1 MPAKKQTPVKT
12 PSVIVKPLGKTGG
25 LDSIHLALSILVV
38 VMVAL
43 LLAVSYS
50 KQSASYSFKNP
61 PLNNSN
67 ATCSYGIINGTCV
80 VPVHNSTQIKMI
92 AERFIARYNTINTSL
107 SLLPYISEVGLMNL
121 SYDSASHYWYVSFPI
136 QNLESRSTIRFLFMI
151 NDSNTSKVIPM
162 IQTIAPSNSTVSE
175 NFVASKGVVQISGK
189 SSCSSQ
195 VPLQLYWFVDPY
207 EPGGISSLANMT
219 SIQSKYGSKVGVSL
233 EILYSQY
240 SQNIASSE
248 GLNNTLS
255 LGDYLFCSSKQG
267 GQPFYS
273 FVNTLEKSYQGGY
286 MPASLLSEYASSSGL
301 NSSEMGSC
309 LGTAGTYINR
319 QAVLAKY
326 YGIVSSPAVVTD
338 CQYLSLPQTASYAI
352 SYANSSI

>member
-25 LDSIHLALSILVV
+25 LDNIHLALTILVV
-38 VMVAL
+38 VLVAL

-50 KQSASYSFKNP
+50 RQSAPYSFTNSSLSNP
-61 PLNNSN
+61 N
-67 ATCSYGIINGTCV
+67 ATCAYGMINGTCA
-80 VPVHNSTQIKMI
+80 VPIHNSTQVKMA
-92 AERFIARYNTINTSL
+92 AERFIAGYDTVNTSL
-107 SLLPYISEVGLMNL
+107 SLLPYISEVGMMNL
-121 SYDSASHYWYVSFPI
+121 SYDSANHYWYVLFQI
-136 QNLESRSTIRFLFMI
+136 QNPGTRSTIHFSLLI
-151 NDSNTSKVIPM
+151 NDSNLSQIIPM
-162 IQTIAPSNSTVSE
+162 IQTIAPSNPSASE

-189 SSCSSQ
+189 SSCSTQ

-207 EPGGISSLANMT
+207 EPGGISSLANLT
-219 SIQSKYGSKVGVSL
+219 AIASKYGSKVDVSL

-240 SQNIASSE
+240 SQNIANSE

-273 FVNTLEKSYQGGY
+273 FVSTLEKSYQGAY
-286 MPASLLSEYASSSGL
+286 MPASLLSGYASSSGL
-301 NSSEMGSC
+301 NSSMMNSC
-309 LGTAGTYINR
+309 LSTAGTYINR

-326 YGIVSSPAVVTD
+326 YGIASSPSVVTD